1 MLAGRRDRPS
11 SPSRS
16 DSDSDSDFDDWTDTG
31 DIAEQLADEEDPLRL
46 RLQDTSLKN
55 DGLLAGVLN
64 NKKHTK
70 RVQFRRSVS
79 AHSDVYS
86 KEQQTGVVNKDSI
99 EIPNVAPRR
108 PSRATRLLSLIMP
121 GTGVHG
127 LTGKPLMQ
135 VPSEV

>member
-1 MLAGRRDRPS
+1 MLAGRGDRPS

-16 DSDSDSDFDDWTDTG
+16 SSNSDSDFDDWTDTG

-55 DGLLAGVLN
+55 DGLLTGLIN
-64 NKKHTK
+64 NKKQNKTK

-79 AHSDVYS
+79 AHSDAYS
-86 KEQQTGVVNKDSI
+86 KEQPGVVSKDSI

-108 PSRATRLLSLIMP
+108 PSRAARILSLIMP

-127 LTGKPLMQ
+127 LTGKPLM
-135 VPSEV
+135 